1 MIEFIGMALLL
12 LGSAFFAYMS
22 CHVVSEQ
29 KLGKQIPLPWDKW
42 IKK

>member
-1 MIEFIGMALLL
+1 MINCIFTALLI

-22 CHVVSEQ
+22 CHIVSEQ